1 MQWRDQN
8 TLPKASRSEGFRKA
22 LIRECLRHALQY
34 SLSLNTHKGP
44 ISKAANTAPTNDL
57 SLITMP
63 TKTQC
68 VLIGK
73 EQDRKPTA
81 AFIRTE
87 VLSSFFPLLTVR
99 GDAKLGFNFKFL
111 TIFSVRLPVQGWNSS
126 VTCAQT
132 GANRFARGVSI
143 KVASSKLFGK

>member
-1 MQWRDQN
+1 MIAARFQN
-8 TLPKASRSEGFRKA
+8 LRPDTRRLDAMEGQNALPKASKSEGFRKA

-44 ISKAANTAPTNDL
+44 ISKAADTTNEWF
-57 SLITMP
+57 SLIAKPTM
-63 TKTQC
+63 TQC
-68 VLIGK
+68 VLIGS

-99 GDAKLGFNFKFL
+99 GDAKLGFKFNFL
-111 TIFSVRLPVQGWNSS
+111 ASFSVRLPISG
-126 VTCAQT
+126 
-132 GANRFARGVSI
+132 
-143 KVASSKLFGK
+143 

>member
-1 MQWRDQN
+1 MTTGRINQVCASPLATLRVYAQVPPSGCQQN
-8 TLPKASRSEGFRKA
+8 VILSSHAKQPSFKMIAARFRNLRPDTRRIDAMEGPNALPKASRSEGFRKA

-73 EQDRKPTA
+73 EQD
-81 AFIRTE
+81 
-87 VLSSFFPLLTVR
+87 
-99 GDAKLGFNFKFL
+99 
-111 TIFSVRLPVQGWNSS
+111 
-126 VTCAQT
+126 
-132 GANRFARGVSI
+132 
-143 KVASSKLFGK
+143 

>member
-1 MQWRDQN
+1 MQWKQRYAKHLHLKDFAEPS
-8 TLPKASRSEGFRKA
+8 T
-22 LIRECLRHALQY
+22 RECLRHALQY

-81 AFIRTE
+81 AFVRTE

-99 GDAKLGFNFKFL
+99 GDAKLGFKFKFL
-111 TIFSVRLPVQGWNSS
+111 LKINVRLPVYPRISIERGPATNAVRFLQPQRVKVEVS
-126 VTCAQT
+126 
-132 GANRFARGVSI
+132 NRS
-143 KVASSKLFGK
+143 GK

>member
-1 MQWRDQN
+1 
-8 TLPKASRSEGFRKA
+8 
-22 LIRECLRHALQY
+22 
-34 SLSLNTHKGP
+34 
-44 ISKAANTAPTNDL
+44 
-57 SLITMP
+57 MP

-99 GDAKLGFNFKFL
+99 GDAKLGFKFKISL
-111 TIFSVRLPVQGWNSS
+111 KVNVRLLIYPESS
-126 VTCAQT
+126 PGVYIKI
-132 GANRFARGVSI
+132 GANNKLVFETMKMGVSF
-143 KVASSKLFGK
+143 SFGN